1 MPRRSTTSTV
11 TDRRQRSLH
20 DYFPVAPRTPPAA
33 AAAAAATVVVL
44 PPPPPAPPA
53 PPPERPLP
61 LPPPQRQLAVR
72 NVIAAPPSQQ
82 KLRLQQLRAAER
94 VALERLNTVLQQIDH
109 NTPSLKVRGNTS
121 TAQDVSKIAHMEY
134 HVFFS

>member
-1 MPRRSTTSTV
+1 MPRRSTTLTV

-33 AAAAAATVVVL
+33 AATVVVL

-53 PPPERPLP
+53 PPPERPP
-61 LPPPQRQLAVR
+61 PPPQRQLAVR

-109 NTPSLKVRGNTS
+109 NTPSLKARGNTS